1 MSSMSNMS
9 NIKKGCG
16 LVSIIIIFIILALI
30 YYKIKQIE
38 GFDLS
43 IDRATAIIN
52 NNSIIEAQ
60 IKQLDSLYNLSGLVS
75 YDPNAIDTAL
85 QTKIQ
90 SNIGLLETPKI
101 TFYNSNV
108 SIISSKVATLKS
120 QLESLEKSIH
130 NMNYNNVSTKK
141 YISVKSMDNG
151 MDINLLKASNTG
163 AYMVN
168 INNGCLS
175 VGATDY
181 NVYACNDKNSKQYF
195 NMQHIV
201 DSNSY
206 LANIDN
212 KTIDDNNNDPQLQK
226 PNYPFVLMKS
236 LNNENCLTNNNGNIT
251 VQPCSSYVAQRWM
264 PNEYSQCKM

>member
-1 MSSMSNMS
+1 MS

-16 LVSIIIIFIILALI
+16 IVSIIIIFVILALI

-38 GFDLS
+38 GFDLNN
-43 IDRATAIIN
+43 DKVIIKN
-52 NNSIIEAQ
+52 NQIIQDQ
-60 IKQLDSLYNLSGLVS
+60 INELNKKYSLSSLVS
-75 YDPNAIDTAL
+75 YDPNSIDTIL
-85 QTKIQ
+85 QKQIQ
-90 SNIGLLETPKI
+90 SNVALLATPKI
-101 TFYNSNV
+101 TFYNDKNALISNTYD
-108 SIISSKVATLKS
+108 SQNNNISRIETLKK
-120 QLESLEKSIH
+120 QLDSLEKSIYS
-130 NMNYNNVSTKK
+130 MNYNNVATKD

-175 VGATDY
+175 VGANDY
-181 NVYACNDKNSKQYF
+181 NVYQCNDKNSKQYF
-195 NMQHIV
+195 NMKYIV

-206 LANIDN
+206 INNIDN
-212 KTIDDNNNDPQLQK
+212 LTIDDTNNDPTLQK

-236 LNNENCLTNNNGNIT
+236 LNNENCLTNNNGYFT

-264 PNEYSQCKM
+264 PTEYPQ